1 MLATIQLAI
10 VILSLTFFTSDT
22 LQVPDSILVPDPMIS
37 QLDSVSRLDFK
48 SLIDTTDKTELNMPE
63 PVEKELSYPDLENTA
78 FSVGEKLHFK
88 VRYGF
93 VRAGTATMAV
103 VKETEINERPVY
115 HIQTTAES
123 DAPFSWV
130 FKVDDVVN
138 SFIDKAGLFTWRFEK
153 ILREGNYK
161 LDMHVDYFPAD
172 SLAKV
177 EYKRYKNKTE
187 HKSFDVK
194 VPPFA
199 LDILAAFYYIRTIP
213 LRIGDIINITN
224 HDNKKVYNL
233 EVHVYMRENI
243 DTAAGKFR
251 CLKVEPLL
259 KGEGIFKQ
267 KGRLLVWL
275 TDDEYKIPVQMTSE
289 VAVGHITTELE
300 KIEGIKNKIPA
311 QLSK

>member
-1 MLATIQLAI
+1 MFTTIQLATLI
-10 VILSLTFFTSDT
+10 FSLTFITSDT
-22 LQVPDSILVPDPMIS
+22 LRVPDSMIS
-37 QLDSVSRLDFK
+37 ELDSVSRLDFK
-48 SLIDTTDKTELNMPE
+48 TLVDTTEKVDMKIPN
-63 PVEKELSYPDLENTA
+63 PVEKELSFPKLVNNA
-78 FSVGEKLHFK
+78 FSVGEKLRFK

-103 VKETEINERPVY
+103 LKETEINERPVY

-153 ILREGNYK
+153 KLNEGNYK
-161 LDMHVDYFPAD
+161 MDLHVDYFPAD

-177 EYKRYKNKTE
+177 EYTRYKNKND
-187 HKSFDVK
+187 HQIYDVK

-213 LRIGDIINITN
+213 LRIGDIISITN
-224 HDNKKVYNL
+224 HDNKDVYNL
-233 EVHVYMRENI
+233 EVHVYMRETIN
-243 DTAAGKFR
+243 TAAGEFR

-275 TDDEYKIPVQMTSE
+275 TDDKYKIPVQMTSE

-311 QLSK
+311 QLSN

>member
-1 MLATIQLAI
+1 MFPTIQLAI
-10 VILSLTFFTSDT
+10 VIFSLTFITSDT
-22 LQVPDSILVPDPMIS
+22 LQVPDSMIS
-37 QLDSVSRLDFK
+37 ELDSVSRLDYT
-48 SLIDTTDKTELNMPE
+48 SLIDTTEKADMKMPDQ
-63 PVEKELSYPDLENTA
+63 VEKELSFPSLVNNA
-78 FSVGEKLHFK
+78 FSIGEKLSFK

-103 VKETEINERPVY
+103 LKETEINERPVY
-115 HIQTTAES
+115 QIQTTAES

-153 ILREGNYK
+153 KLHEGNYK
-161 LDMHVDYFPAD
+161 LDLRVDYFPAD

-177 EYKRYKNKTE
+177 EYTRYKNKNE
-187 HKSFDVK
+187 HQIYDVK

-199 LDILAAFYYIRTIP
+199 LDVLAAFYYIRTIP
-213 LRIGDIINITN
+213 LRIGDIISIIN

-233 EVHVYMRENI
+233 EVHVYMRETIN
-243 DTAAGKFR
+243 TAAGKFR

-311 QLSK
+311 QLSN

>member
-1 MLATIQLAI
+1 MIKSLLL
-10 VILSLTFFTSDT
+10 ILFSLSVTMFNADSTEISES
-22 LQVPDSILVPDPMIS
+22 PDSVQVLEQNLVEPDS
-37 QLDSVSRLDFK
+37 ADSNQV
-48 SLIDTTDKTELNMPE
+48 IEQ
-63 PVEKELSYPDLENTA
+63 PDLTNRQPELIYPKVENNA
-78 FSVGEKLHFK
+78 FQIGEKLTFK

-103 VKETEINERPVY
+103 VGEKVINENPVY

-130 FKVDDVVN
+130 YEVHDVVN
-138 SFIDKAGLFTWRFEK
+138 SFIDRDGLFSWRFEK
-153 ILREGNYK
+153 KLREGGYK
-161 LDMHVDYFPAD
+161 NDLLVDYLPED

-177 EYKRYKNKTE
+177 TSLRYRDEGTERKTY
-187 HKSFDVK
+187 DVK

-199 LDILAAFYYIRTIP
+199 MDILAAFYYIRTQP
-213 LRIGDIINITN
+213 LRVGDIISLIN
-224 HDNKKVYNL
+224 HDNEKVYNL
-233 EVHVYMRENI
+233 EIHVYMRETV
-243 DTAAGKFR
+243 DTAAGEFK
-251 CLKVEPLL
+251 CLKIEPLL

-300 KIEGIKNKIPA
+300 KIEGIKGKIP
-311 QLSK
+311 SRISD